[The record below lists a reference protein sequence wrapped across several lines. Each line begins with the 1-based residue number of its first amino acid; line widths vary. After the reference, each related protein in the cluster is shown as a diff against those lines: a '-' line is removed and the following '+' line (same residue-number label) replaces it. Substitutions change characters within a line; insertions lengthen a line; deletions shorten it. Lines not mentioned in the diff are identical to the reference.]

1 MEVNNQQSFICKQNS
16 TAIDRF
22 LGYIVIQLS
31 NFHSFQREESRKL
44 LHKYIMYL
52 SDFLR
57 HQLIDLD
64 ARVAV
69 LHTQVEQQPCVV
81 PIVIEGKTTI
91 QQLFK
96 YSQLKS
102 EVDSLLNVITSAFER
117 VKYKI
122 GPNR

>member
-1 MEVNNQQSFICKQNS
+1 MDLC
-16 TAIDRF
+16 
-22 LGYIVIQLS
+22 G
-31 NFHSFQREESRKL
+31 
-44 LHKYIMYL
+44 
-52 SDFLR
+52 FLR
-57 HQLIDLD
+57 HHQIDLD

-102 EVDSLLNVITSAFER
+102 EVDSLLDVITSAFEC

-122 GPNR
+122 SLNRYPCF

>member
-1 MEVNNQQSFICKQNS
+1 
-16 TAIDRF
+16 
-22 LGYIVIQLS
+22 
-31 NFHSFQREESRKL
+31 
-44 LHKYIMYL
+44 MYF

-122 GPNR
+122 GPNRW

>member
-1 MEVNNQQSFICKQNS
+1 MDLC
-16 TAIDRF
+16 
-22 LGYIVIQLS
+22 G
-31 NFHSFQREESRKL
+31 
-44 LHKYIMYL
+44 
-52 SDFLR
+52 FLR
-57 HQLIDLD
+57 HHQIDLD

-102 EVDSLLNVITSAFER
+102 EVDSLLDVITLAFEC
-117 VKYKI
+117 VKYEI
-122 GPNR
+122 SLNRYPCF

>member
-1 MEVNNQQSFICKQNS
+1 M
-16 TAIDRF
+16 
-22 LGYIVIQLS
+22 
-31 NFHSFQREESRKL
+31 
-44 LHKYIMYL
+44 
-52 SDFLR
+52 R
-57 HQLIDLD
+57 HQKIDFD

-102 EVDSLLNVITSAFER
+102 EVDSLLNVITPAFER

>member
-1 MEVNNQQSFICKQNS
+1 MDLC
-16 TAIDRF
+16 
-22 LGYIVIQLS
+22 G
-31 NFHSFQREESRKL
+31 
-44 LHKYIMYL
+44 
-52 SDFLR
+52 FLR

-102 EVDSLLNVITSAFER
+102 EVDSLLDVITSAFEC

-122 GPNR
+122 SLNRYPCF